1 MNFIIWLVVGGVTGW
16 LASILV
22 KTSPQ
27 EGAVLN
33 VVVAPSAEVDP
44 ARSKVTRRNGTNMNK
59 DNRKLDAT
67 RDRLIVATGLQPA
80 GTGVRAVVGGRA
92 GNGLAEALPV
102 RNFDPVESRM
112 SRNWAGIRAATNL
125 SWGRARH
132 TARDAW
138 NRISPSS

>member
-33 VVVAPSAEVDP
+33 IVVAPSAEVDP
-44 ARSKVTRRNGTNMNK
+44 ARAKVTRRNGTNMNR
-59 DNRKLDAT
+59 DNRKLDTT
-67 RDRLIVATGLQPA
+67 R
-80 GTGVRAVVGGRA
+80 VGGRA

-112 SRNWAGIRAATNL
+112 SSNWAGIRAATNL

-132 TARDAW
+132 TARDACS
-138 NRISPSS
+138 RISPSI